1 MKEQI
6 HHQNGVTARIHYQ
19 GLLHRI
25 LGRPEEDI
33 NLANIKNLGGLISAL
48 LDRHGEEFARAL
60 LTPAGELRSDV
71 GILINGFNPA
81 RRGGLEFPIE
91 AEDGCTVEIALLGT
105 PPVGG

>member
-1 MKEQI
+1 MTNQVQ
-6 HHQNGVTARIHYQ
+6 HQNDATATIHYQ

-25 LGRPEEDI
+25 VGKPEEHLNLTNI
-33 NLANIKNLGGLISAL
+33 NNLGGLISFL
-48 LDRHGEEFARAL
+48 LERHGEEFARAL

-91 AEDGCTVEIALLGT
+91 AEAGCTVEIALLGS